1 MLIPTLLSTLG
12 PQAAA
17 EYATL
22 ISQRRGGTF
31 GEIQAF
37 ITEYFWAIIACGAI
51 LVLLLMVFGPKTRV

>member
-1 MLIPTLLSTLG
+1 MLFIKILTAAM

-17 EYATL
+17 EYAM
-22 ISQRRGGTF
+22 IVSQRRGGTF

-37 ITEYFWAIIACGAI
+37 ISEYFWAIVAGGAA